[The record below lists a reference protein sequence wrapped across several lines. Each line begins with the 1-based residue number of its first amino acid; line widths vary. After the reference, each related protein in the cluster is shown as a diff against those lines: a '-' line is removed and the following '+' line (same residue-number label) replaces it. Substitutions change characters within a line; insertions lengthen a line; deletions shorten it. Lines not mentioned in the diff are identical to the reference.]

1 MMQMI
6 ARVLVG
12 VLGLAGVLIA
22 LRIWM
27 APADVAAQ
35 LGVGPLSS
43 LGLATIRADMA
54 GFFGAAGAFA
64 LFAAIRNR
72 GAFLL
77 APLVLVGIALTGRV
91 LTVALNGYS
100 EDMAPPM
107 AIEVVLLVVL
117 GFGRMKL
124 AR

>member
-1 MMQMI
+1 MQMI

-35 LGVGPLSS
+35 LGVDASGL

-54 GFFGAAGAFA
+54 GFFGGAGVFA
-64 LFAAIRNR
+64 LLAATRNR
-72 GAFLL
+72 SSFLL
-77 APLVLVGIALTGRV
+77 APLLLVGIALTGRL
-91 LTVALNGYS
+91 LTVALNGFS
-100 EDMAPPM
+100 DDMAPPM
-107 AIEVVLLVVL
+107 AIEAVLLLVF
-117 GFGRMKL
+117 GFGRLKL